1 MNAAQVSSIF
11 PSLNIPEEAL
21 AAYHAGKAA
30 ENRQQYQEAVG
41 LYDRALVSE
50 ASAIFLSRVLD
61 KRGNCY
67 WLLGQ
72 YEAAARDFQQALEI
86 SNDPG
91 QRARSRARLGEVADA
106 RGWYD
111 EALQLYQAALEEG
124 MAAGDVLAIGRS
136 QRGLGIVY
144 RRQGNAEKAIAHLTQ
159 ALAAFRQSGE
169 ALEQARVLTSLGR
182 TRYAR
187 GEYQQAITAHTEALH
202 ILENLGDRWRIAL
215 SLNDIGECHQA
226 LYDME
231 VAIDYHGRALHIAE
245 EENAEVIMP
254 DIKRNMGLNLVGC
267 GQYAEGITY
276 LDDALATAERF
287 GNHEQIALILYA
299 LSQAHINQ
307 GDLAQAEETVR
318 HLSKVANELVADRYQ
333 ALAAFRRGDLLL
345 AKGELSAA
353 TAELQAAMLAAQ
365 NSLDRGVLW
374 KLHATMSYVVEDPAI
389 AAIHRHIAADF
400 IQQTIYPLQDSRL
413 KDVFVHA
420 PPVMAVLAA
429 VGIEPESLVRRN

>member
-1 MNAAQVSSIF
+1 MNVANGISSIF
-11 PSLNIPEEAL
+11 PQINIAPAAFEA
-21 AAYHAGKAA
+21 YNAGKTA
-30 ENRQQYQEAVG
+30 EARQQYQEAVAY
-41 LYDRALVSE
+41 YDQALGSD
-50 ASAIFLSRVLD
+50 SSTIFQSRVLD

-72 YEAAARDFQQALEI
+72 YELAARDFQQALEI
-86 SNDPG
+86 SDDPG
-91 QRARSRARLGEVADA
+91 QRARSRARLAEVADA

-159 ALAAFRQSGE
+159 ALAAFRQAGE

-187 GEYQQAITAHTEALH
+187 GEYQQAITAHIEALH
-202 ILENLGDRWRIAL
+202 ILQNLGDRWRIAL

-226 LYDME
+226 LYDLE
-231 VAIDYHGRALHIAE
+231 SAIDYHKQALQIAE
-245 EENAEVIMP
+245 EEQAEVIMP
-254 DIKRNMGLNLVGC
+254 DIKRNMGVNLVGC
-267 GQYAEGITY
+267 GQYEAGIGY
-276 LDDALATAERF
+276 LTDALTAAERF
-287 GNHEQIALILYA
+287 GNREQAALILYA
-299 LSQAHINQ
+299 LGSAHIN
-307 GDLAQAEETVR
+307 GPDLPQAEVVIAQ
-318 HLSKVANELVADRYQ
+318 LSQIANELGADRYQ

-345 AKGELSAA
+345 AKGQMAAA

-374 KLHATMSYVVEDPAI
+374 QLHATMSYVVEDANI
-389 AAIHRHIAADF
+389 AAIHRSIAADF
-400 IQQTIYPLQDSRL
+400 LQQTIYPLQDARL
-413 KDVFVHA
+413 KEIFVHA
-420 PPVMAVLAA
+420 PPVVAVLTA
-429 VGIEPESLVRRN
+429 VGIEPESLLH